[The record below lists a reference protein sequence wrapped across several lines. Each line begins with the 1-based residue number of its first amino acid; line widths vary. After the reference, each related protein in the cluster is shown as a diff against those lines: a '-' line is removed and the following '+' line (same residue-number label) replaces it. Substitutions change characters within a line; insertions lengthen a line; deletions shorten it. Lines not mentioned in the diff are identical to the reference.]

1 MRFQD
6 FASGFADRPCFTAR
20 DASLRFPGFYER
32 QLHRWQQH
40 GWLRMLRRPYYR
52 LTSRPWTIHE
62 RWAVANALYSPSYVS
77 LESAL
82 GHYGFIPEG
91 VFHITCITTRHTRTF
106 ELDGMRH
113 HYRNVLPSW
122 FFGYT
127 ILEADGVAVRMA
139 SREKALLDV
148 LHFGA
153 HLRGPDDFEA
163 MRFDRAGI
171 REAIDQHVWDHHL
184 SLSTNQALHRRAHA
198 FQRWLR

>member
-1 MRFQD
+1 
-6 FASGFADRPCFTAR
+6 
-20 DASLRFPGFYER
+20 
-32 QLHRWQQH
+32 
-40 GWLRMLRRPYYR
+40 
-52 LTSRPWTIHE
+52 
-62 RWAVANALYSPSYVS
+62 
-77 LESAL
+77 
-82 GHYGFIPEG
+82 
-91 VFHITCITTRHTRTF
+91 
-106 ELDGMRH
+106 MRH

-148 LHFGA
+148 LHFGS

>member
-6 FASGFADRPCFTAR
+6 FASGFADRACFTAR

-52 LTSRPWTIHE
+52 LASRPWTTHE
-62 RWAVANALYSPSYVS
+62 RWAVANAIYGPSYIS

-106 ELDGMRH
+106 EVDGMRH
-113 HYRNVLPSW
+113 HYRNVLPTW

-127 ILEADGVAVRMA
+127 ILEQGDAAVRMA
-139 SREKALLDV
+139 LPEKAIEPISEATPKGSETSG
-148 LHFGA
+148 F
-153 HLRGPDDFEA
+153 LRSTTRSMVSRHWRKVSTSGPP
-163 MRFDRAGI
+163 
-171 REAIDQHVWDHHL
+171 
-184 SLSTNQALHRRAHA
+184 SS
-198 FQRWLR
+198 